1 MTTFQRARNE
11 DQREIRRQEILDTA
25 SAMLREMPVAAISLN
40 ELSRRVGLGKPN
52 VLRYFE
58 SREAILLELF
68 IRAWDEWLMALP
80 PLFAAGVSLQG
91 SVRQRGDQ
99 IACVIAQSLV
109 KREVFCDLFSSHAS
123 VLEHNISGEVAA
135 RFKRA
140 ALANVGA
147 LAQLFVAYLP
157 ELGEQAW
164 QVCAQLGFAMSAIWV
179 HSRPS
184 AGVLAAAEVD
194 PSLREH
200 RIDFEKA
207 LEAMLAT
214 LISGTLARA
223 DNSSH

>member
-1 MTTFQRARNE
+1 
-11 DQREIRRQEILDTA
+11 
-25 SAMLREMPVAAISLN
+25 MPVADISLN
-40 ELSRRVGLGKPN
+40 ELSRRVGLGKSN

-58 SREAILLELF
+58 SREAILLELL
-68 IRAWDEWLMALP
+68 IHAWSEWLTALP
-80 PLFAAGVSLQG
+80 PRFAANVTLHGTL
-91 SVRQRGDQ
+91 RQRGDQ
-99 IACVIAQSLV
+99 IAHVIAESLTE
-109 KREVFCDLFSSHAS
+109 RDVFCDLFSSHAS

-147 LAQLFVAYLP
+147 LAQLFTEYLP
-157 ELGEQAW
+157 ELGDQAW

-184 AGVLAAAEVD
+184 AGVLAATELE
-194 PSLREH
+194 PSLIEY
-200 RIDFEKA
+200 RIDFAKA

-223 DNSSH
+223 GNAAL

>member
-1 MTTFQRARNE
+1 MTFQRARSE

-25 SAMLREMPVAAISLN
+25 SSMLREMPVAAISLN
-40 ELSRRVGLGKPN
+40 ELSRRVGLAKSN

-68 IRAWDEWLMALP
+68 IEAWNEWLSVLP
-80 PLFAAGVSLQG
+80 QLFAAGITPHAT
-91 SVRQRGDQ
+91 VRQRGDQ
-99 IACVIAQSLV
+99 VAHLIAQSLIT
-109 KREVFCDLFSSHAS
+109 REVFCDLFSSHAS
-123 VLEHNISGEVAA
+123 VLEYNISGEVAA

-140 ALANVGA
+140 ALANVGE
-147 LAQLFVAYLP
+147 LAELFVVYLP
-157 ELGEQAW
+157 ELGVQQAW

-184 AGVLAAAEVD
+184 AGVLAASEVD
-194 PSLREH
+194 PSLIEH

-223 DNSSH
+223 GSSGL